1 MAPITQVCFSGPSK
15 LEGYLGLWGLD
26 KQPSQHSRADGKDLG
41 HPHSNQELHWV
52 GQKLQLS
59 LPCGRTEPPV
69 ESGGAGGSGSVR
81 VPAFRGP
88 ATQLPP
94 GASKRVPAGPQHQA
108 LQLRQL
114 K

>member
-41 HPHSNQELHWV
+41 HPHGNQELHWV

-59 LPCGRTEPPV
+59 LPCGSTEPPV
-69 ESGGAGGSGSVR
+69 ESGGGGQRECPRSSIQR
-81 VPAFRGP
+81 PSHPA
-88 ATQLPP
+88 AP